1 MHLETTITETGVT
14 PSPTIH
20 REDPES
26 QAERRLREAPKCSIL
41 VVDDDE
47 GIRTA
52 MAEILELLGYE
63 VTVAADGLEAVQ
75 MLKVG
80 LEPRAIVLDMMMP
93 RMDGW
98 TFLSE
103 IRSDPRFREV
113 PVVVAS
119 AVVGEC
125 PLGADAWLQKPFDL
139 ADLDREVAR
148 LCAH

>member
-1 MHLETTITETGVT
+1 MDVETTT
-14 PSPTIH
+14 PLNGPFRDDDADAT
-20 REDPES
+20 
-26 QAERRLREAPKCSIL
+26 RRLRETPKCSVL

-47 GIRTA
+47 QIRTV

-63 VTVAADGLEAVQ
+63 VTVAADGQEAVD
-75 MLKVG
+75 LLTVG

-98 TFLSE
+98 TFLST
-103 IRSDPRFREV
+103 IRADPRFREV

-119 AVVGEC
+119 AVAGEC

-148 LCAH
+148 LCAN

>member
-1 MHLETTITETGVT
+1 MRQVPMDVETTAFTNELLLG
-14 PSPTIH
+14 
-20 REDPES
+20 EPE
-26 QAERRLREAPKCSIL
+26 AEATRRLREAPKCSVL

-47 GIRTA
+47 EIRTV

-63 VTVAADGLEAVQ
+63 VTVAADGQEAVD
-75 MLKVG
+75 LLSIG

-98 TFLSE
+98 TFLS
-103 IRSDPRFREV
+103 RLRADPRFREL

-119 AVVGEC
+119 AVAGEC

-139 ADLDREVAR
+139 ADLDRAVAR
-148 LCAH
+148 LCAN

>member
-1 MHLETTITETGVT
+1 MEVETTVT
-14 PSPTIH
+14 HSSTSPF
-20 REDPES
+20 RDES
-26 QAERRLREAPKCSIL
+26 ESEVVRRLREAPKCSVL
-41 VVDDDE
+41 VIDDDE
-47 GIRTA
+47 GIRTV
-52 MAEILELLGYE
+52 MAEILELLGYQ
-63 VTVAADGLEAVQ
+63 VTVAADGQEAVD
-75 MLKVG
+75 LLDVG
-80 LEPRAIVLDMMMP
+80 LEPAAIVLDMMMP

-98 TFLSE
+98 TFLSK
-103 IRSDPRFREV
+103 IRGDPKYREL

>member
-1 MHLETTITETGVT
+1 MDAQTTTIEQRLTG
-14 PSPTIH
+14 PFRDEI
-20 REDPES
+20 EA
-26 QAERRLREAPKCSIL
+26 QATRRLRQAPKCTVL
-41 VVDDDE
+41 VIDDDE

-52 MAEILELLGYE
+52 MAEILEALGYD
-63 VTVAADGLEAVQ
+63 VTVAADGQEAVD
-75 MLKVG
+75 MLRVG
-80 LEPRAIVLDMMMP
+80 LEPHAIVLDMMMP

-119 AVVGEC
+119 AVVREC
-125 PLGADAWLQKPFDL
+125 PLGADGWLQKPFDL

-148 LCAH
+148 FCAH

>member
-1 MHLETTITETGVT
+1 MNVETTTTQRMAPIGEE
-14 PSPTIH
+14 P
-20 REDPES
+20 DS
-26 QAERRLREAPKCSIL
+26 QAARRLRDAPKCSVL
-41 VVDDDE
+41 VIDDDE

-63 VTVAADGLEAVQ
+63 VTVAADGQEAIELLSAGV
-75 MLKVG
+75 
-80 LEPRAIVLDMMMP
+80 EPRAIVLDMMMP

-98 TFLSE
+98 TFLSR
-103 IRSDPRFREV
+103 IRADPKFREV

-119 AVVGEC
+119 AVLREC

>member
-1 MHLETTITETGVT
+1 MDLETTVT
-14 PSPTIH
+14 PSPTIPP
-20 REDPES
+20 EDAES
-26 QAERRLREAPKCSIL
+26 QAARRLREAPKCSVL

-63 VTVAADGLEAVQ
+63 VTTAADGLEAVQ

-103 IRSDPRFREV
+103 IRSDPRFREL

-125 PLGADAWLQKPFDL
+125 PAGADAWLQKPFEL

>member
-1 MHLETTITETGVT
+1 MNLETTIA
-14 PSPTIH
+14 PSPTVR
-20 REDPES
+20 RED
-26 QAERRLREAPKCSIL
+26 AEAEATRRLREAPKCSVL
-41 VVDDDE
+41 VIDDDE

-52 MAEILELLGYE
+52 MAEILELLGYQ
-63 VTVAADGLEAVQ
+63 VAVAADGLEAVA
-75 MLKVG
+75 MLKIG

-103 IRSDPRFREV
+103 IRSDPRFRDV

>member
-1 MHLETTITETGVT
+1 MDVETTVT
-14 PSPTIH
+14 NPAASPF
-20 REDPES
+20 RGEGES
-26 QAERRLREAPKCSIL
+26 EVARRLREAPKCSVL

-47 GIRTA
+47 GIRTV
-52 MAEILELLGYE
+52 MAEILELLGYQ
-63 VTVAADGLEAVQ
+63 VTIAADGQEAVDL
-75 MLKVG
+75 LKVG
-80 LEPRAIVLDMMMP
+80 LEPSAIVLDMMMP

-103 IRSDPRFREV
+103 IRADPRFREI